1 MKLLIPITAL
11 AALTASCGERRDLN
25 PPTEPAQ
32 SVGKAGTTAPSAGQS
47 SIAANL
53 PGAGPANFVGRW
65 AADVAWCAAPQ
76 GDRRPIE
83 ITTTR
88 FEGYENACDITRI
101 DQRDGGY
108 EAALAC
114 VAEGQVANE
123 RVRMVVDD
131 QVMTLTYLD
140 RANRQVA
147 LTRCTTLDDTP
158 RVTAAPER

>member
-1 MKLLIPITAL
+1 MRPHAIAL
-11 AALTASCGERRDLN
+11 AVMLGLGACGDGDA
-25 PPTEPAQ
+25 PSTVSPAAP
-32 SVGKAGTTAPSAGQS
+32 GPAGPSAGPS
-47 SIAANL
+47 TVAANL

-65 AADVAWCAAPQ
+65 AANVEWCAAPR
-76 GDRRPIE
+76 GDQQPIN

-114 VAEGQVANE
+114 VAEGMTSNE
-123 RVRMVVDD
+123 RVRMVVND

-140 RANRQVA
+140 RGRAQVA
-147 LTRCTTLDDTP
+147 LTRCTTLADTP
-158 RVTAAPER
+158 RVSAAPDR

>member
-1 MKLLIPITAL
+1 MKPLISILALSALL
-11 AALTASCGERRDLN
+11 AACGDRRDVN

-32 SVGKAGTTAPSAGQS
+32 TVGRASSAPSAGPS

-65 AADVAWCAAPQ
+65 SANVEWCAAPR
-76 GDRRPIE
+76 GDQRPIE

-88 FEGYENACDITRI
+88 FEGYENSCDITRI

-114 VAEGQVANE
+114 VAEGQTSNE

-140 RANRQVA
+140 RNNGQVA
-147 LTRCTTLDDTP
+147 LTRCTTLADTP
-158 RVTAAPER
+158 RVSAAPDR

>member
-1 MKLLIPITAL
+1 MKPLIPILAL
-11 AALTASCGERRDLN
+11 SALVASCSDRREVN
-25 PPTEPAQ
+25 APTDPAQ
-32 SVGKAGTTAPSAGQS
+32 PVGKASTAPSAGPS

-88 FEGYENACDITRI
+88 FVGYENACDITRI

-147 LTRCTTLDDTP
+147 LTRCTTLGDTP

>member
-1 MKLLIPITAL
+1 MKSIFPVLCLLSL
-11 AALTASCGERRDLN
+11 AGACDRAEVN
-25 PPTEPAQ
+25 PPTEPARPLERP
-32 SVGKAGTTAPSAGQS
+32 STAPSAGPA
-47 SIAANL
+47 SIAGNL

-76 GDRRPIE
+76 GDQRPIE

-114 VAEGQVANE
+114 VAEGTISNE
-123 RVRMVVDD
+123 RVRMVVED
-131 QVMTLTYLD
+131 QTMTLTYLD
-140 RANRQVA
+140 RGRTQVG
-147 LTRCTTLDDTP
+147 LTRCTTLADTP
-158 RVTAAPER
+158 RIMAAPER